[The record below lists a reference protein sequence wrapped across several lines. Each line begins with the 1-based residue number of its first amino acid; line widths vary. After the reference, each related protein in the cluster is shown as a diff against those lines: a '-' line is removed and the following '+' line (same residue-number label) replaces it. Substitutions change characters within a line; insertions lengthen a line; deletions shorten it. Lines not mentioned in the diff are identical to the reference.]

1 MVKQNLKSK
10 VVLSELEAKLEQP
23 PQLYNQTAL
32 YLLQDTVK
40 MVKDNTTLAIN
51 ALETVVYLTRP
62 SYSDLT
68 LKNLLDVSTFWE
80 ILRFAIFRFFAAF
93 IYFENNVLHF
103 SFFLRF
109 FSIS

>member
-10 VVLSELEAKLEQP
+10 VVLSELEAKFEQP
-23 PQLYNQTAL
+23 PQLYNQTAQ

-68 LKNLLDVSTFWE
+68 LKSLLDVS
-80 ILRFAIFRFFAAF
+80 IYPSICIDQVRQYNF
-93 IYFENNVLHF
+93 ID
-103 SFFLRF
+103 
-109 FSIS
+109 